1 MLEFTKIERV
11 YATKRPANVR
21 KKDYGEIYN
30 LFDKKLAAEQGS
42 RCVQCGDPYCH
53 NRCPLHNLIPNWL
66 KQVADKD
73 LELAFLLSNETSPFP
88 EILGKICPHDSLCE
102 GDCTLND
109 GHGAIAIGSIE
120 TYISEKGFEKGL
132 KPKFSAKKCGKKVA
146 VIGSGPAGMSA
157 ATFLLRKGFDV
168 DMFEREDRAGG
179 LLMYGIPGFKLDKK
193 DVQRRIDWL
202 VEAGMK
208 LHLQCE
214 IGRDIS
220 FEEIEKN
227 YDAVFLGIGA
237 TKGKK
242 AGMINE
248 DAINVHTAME
258 FLTKIQ
264 KRNLGDKINY
274 IDVKNRDVVV
284 IGGGDT
290 AMDCVRT
297 SIREGAKSVKCL
309 YRRDEANMPGSKKEV
324 VNAKEEGAEFIFN
337 VSPKAIVERHGIAK
351 GVELQK
357 TALSE
362 PDAKGRRS
370 VVLVEGSEYIEKADV
385 VLCALGFDQE
395 IPPFL
400 KSLNLDLDATG
411 RIKTDE
417 FLQTS
422 NPKIYAGGDCKR
434 GAELAVTATYDGRT
448 AAYAIAQ
455 KLLA

>member
-1 MLEFTKIERV
+1 MLEFTKVDRV
-11 YATKRPANVR
+11 YASKRPAIAR
-21 KKDYGEIYN
+21 AKDYNEIYQI
-30 LFDKKLAAEQGS
+30 FDTKLASEQAS

-53 NRCPLHNLIPNWL
+53 NKCPLHNLIPNWL
-66 KQVADKD
+66 KQIADKD
-73 LELAFLLSNETSPFP
+73 LELAFLLSNESSPFP
-88 EILGKICPHDSLCE
+88 EILGRICPHDSLCE

-120 TYISEKGFEKGL
+120 TYISDKAFEKGM
-132 KPKFSAKKCGKKVA
+132 KPKFTNVKCGKKVA
-146 VIGSGPAGMSA
+146 VIGSGPAGLSA
-157 ATFLLRKGFDV
+157 ATFLLRQGFDV
-168 DMFEREDRAGG
+168 EMFERENRAGG

-193 DVQRRIDWL
+193 VVQRRVEWL

-208 LHLQCE
+208 LHINCE
-214 IGRDIS
+214 IGKNITFDDIVNG
-220 FEEIEKN
+220 F
-227 YDAVFLGIGA
+227 DAVFLGIGA

-324 VNAKEEGAEFIFN
+324 VNAKEEGVEFVFN
-337 VSPKAIVERHGIAK
+337 VSPKAVVERHGIAK
-351 GVELQK
+351 GVELLK
-357 TALSE
+357 TRLSE
-362 PDAKGRRS
+362 KDEKGRQR
-370 VVLVEGSEYIEKADV
+370 LEIVEGSEYIEKADV

-400 KSLNLDLDATG
+400 KSLNLDLDNSG
-411 RIKTDE
+411 QIKTNE
-417 FLQTS
+417 LMQTS
-422 NPKIYAGGDCKR
+422 NPKIFAGGDCKR
-434 GAELAVTATYDGRT
+434 GAALAVSATFDGRT
-448 AAYAIAQ
+448 AAYAIAKQ
-455 KLLA
+455 LLS